1 MDNSLVEPRVYT
13 LNDMIHGMDRLV
25 PGVHIIRIAET
36 EGVGD
41 VGLMCSQ
48 YRSSFL

>member
-1 MDNSLVEPRVYT
+1 MIELRVYT